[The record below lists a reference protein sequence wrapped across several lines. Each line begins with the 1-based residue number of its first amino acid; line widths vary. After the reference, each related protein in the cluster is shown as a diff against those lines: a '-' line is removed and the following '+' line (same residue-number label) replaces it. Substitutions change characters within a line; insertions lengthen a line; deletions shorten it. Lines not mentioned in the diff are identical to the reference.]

1 MKGFSYL
8 ALLSVFL
15 FASCTS
21 FSEKEKQVYTVKG
34 NEISQKAFKALSSEL
49 MAQMKAGGPVQAVS
63 FCNVN
68 ALPLTETVSKEN
80 GVQIKRTSDKIRNTA
95 NEATARE
102 LEVIMSYKSLMGSG
116 QELRPVVEKEGKQ
129 VHYYAPIKVQAACL
143 NCHGDARQV
152 SKPADSILK
161 LKYPDDVARY
171 YKEGDL
177 RGIWSITFDE
187 VN

>member
-1 MKGFSYL
+1 MKGIKVL
-8 ALLSVFL
+8 AVLGLFL
-15 FASCTS
+15 AVSCNS
-21 FSEKEKQVYTVKG
+21 FSEKQKQEFTVKG

-68 ALPLTETVSKEN
+68 ALPLTETISKEN
-80 GVQIKRTSDKIRNTA
+80 NVQIKRTSDKIRNVA
-95 NEATARE
+95 NEPTARE

-116 QELRPVVEKEGKQ
+116 QELKPVVEKEGKQ
-129 VHYYAPIKVQAACL
+129 VHYYAPIKMQTACL
-143 NCHGDARQV
+143 NCHGDTRQV

-161 LKYPDDVARY
+161 LKYPNDVARY